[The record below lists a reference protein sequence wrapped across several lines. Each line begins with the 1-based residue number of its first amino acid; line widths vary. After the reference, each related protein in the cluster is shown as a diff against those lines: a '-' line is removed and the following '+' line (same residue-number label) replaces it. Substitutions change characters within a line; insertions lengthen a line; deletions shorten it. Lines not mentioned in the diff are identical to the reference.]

1 MTTPDNPHAAPRD
14 IAIPAAAADITEDTF
29 LGNRLSLLQP
39 ARGYRAGIDAVL
51 LAATAADFP
60 SKPMAVL
67 DCGAGVGTVGLC
79 VAARCPQARVT
90 LVEREPALVALA
102 RRNIARNGF
111 SDIVALIKGDVAAP
125 ASHQDAPRVAPESFD
140 LVLANPPYHDAAGGT
155 RAGNALKQVSHAME
169 AGELDAWVRFAA
181 RTCRP
186 GGRVTLIHKADALA
200 ALLETLQDRFGNLTI
215 TPIHPYAAKPAIR
228 ILVSGI
234 KGSRAP
240 LSIAPPLVLHDA
252 DGAFT
257 PYVGRILRQGAPL
270 DIPPAIA
277 TGNADQLK
285 D

>member
-1 MTTPDNPHAAPRD
+1 MTASESHQTLPPATTPP
-14 IAIPAAAADITEDTF
+14 PANADITEDSF
-29 LGNRLSLLQP
+29 LGDRLSILQP

-51 LAATAADFP
+51 LAATVAEFA
-60 SKPMAVL
+60 SKPSAIL

-102 RRNIARNGF
+102 RCNVARNGF
-111 SDIVALIKGDVAAP
+111 ADIVNLIVGDVAAP
-125 ASHQDAPRVAPESFD
+125 ANHPDAPRVAPESFD
-140 LVLANPPYHDAAGGT
+140 VVLANPPFHDTAGGT
-155 RAGNALKQVSHAME
+155 RASNALKQVSHAMN
-169 AGELDAWVRFAA
+169 AGELDAWVRFTA

-200 ALLETLQDRFGNLTI
+200 ALLEALKDRFGGLSI

-240 LSIAPPLVLHDA
+240 LSIAPPIVLHDEG
-252 DGAFT
+252 GAFT

-270 DIPPAIA
+270 GVPMANAD
-277 TGNADQLK
+277 NADQWK